1 MVLCRHRFVPS
12 MLRAHCIAS
21 TDPFKTRT
29 HQIELRQ
36 PPCNHKILCGLYIP
50 RADAL
55 STCFYFALEIN
66 FRWSESKCKVT
77 VSTRRIRVT
86 FCPVVPVRRTQ
97 VTVRRF
103 LRSFLLIAG
112 ARRYSYSPWSFTGIF
127 TRSGKSSAP
136 PHARFGSVS
145 VLRTPWTT

>member
-1 MVLCRHRFVPS
+1 
-12 MLRAHCIAS
+12 MLDRSLIRTFIDGALSAQIRSFDAS
-21 TDPFKTRT
+21 GPLHSIDRPFKTRT

-127 TRSGKSSAP
+127 TRSGKSSA
-136 PHARFGSVS
+136 
-145 VLRTPWTT
+145 